1 MARTR
6 RGELLEDM
14 KLQHRLEKLADDIEA
29 IVKKDLLL
37 KRLEKLV
44 DETEALITKPKR
56 RK

>member
-14 KLQHRLEKLADDIEA
+14 KLQHRLEKIADEIEA